1 MTNLEKLA
9 SSVVFIK
16 KAENDSSFLGR
27 FLTPSLI
34 SHSNK
39 SSIKGTIGES
49 LNSLAGILGLGK
61 ATYYGLKRP
70 TEQDFRKQLDF
81 FKDKGYTESAL
92 STAAPLAKILGT
104 VGALGGLAKGR
115 LAKGRLAGALGGG
128 VGGAAGGGLFGSIPG
143 LFGKLIDSVVT
154 SEDKDRV
161 SKTLAKSPFLTGTST
176 GVTDLLT
183 AANS

>member
-27 FLTPSLI
+27 FLTPTLI
-34 SHSNK
+34 AQGNK
-39 SSIKGTIGES
+39 SSVKGTIGEY
-49 LNSLAGILGLGK
+49 LNGIPSMLGLGK

-92 STAAPLAKILGT
+92 STATPSAKILGT
-104 VGALGGLAKGR
+104 LGALVGLAKGR
-115 LAKGRLAGALGGG
+115 GGGRLAGALGLGA
-128 VGGAAGGGLFGSIPG
+128 GGAVGGGLLGSIPG
-143 LFGKLIDSVVT
+143 LYGKLVDSAVT

-161 SKTLAKSPFLTGTST
+161 AKTLAKSPFLTGTTT
-176 GVTDLLT
+176 GLTDLLT